1 MKSSDHALSL
11 VSSRLG
17 LLAMAAAGVLAVGCA
32 MAPERIWRNLLIV
45 GVYLVTL
52 ALGGALLIALTYV
65 ANASW
70 NVAFRRVPEAMA
82 LVLAPAGLGL
92 LAVLAVRCRQYAWH
106 PHNGEADAGTFWFK
120 ELWTNPTFW
129 MIRAVAYI
137 AVWLLLSRMLVAASR
152 RQDHSKDLGF
162 TIFNRRLSAIFLL
175 VYAPTFTLASCDWLM
190 LLDPLWFST
199 VFGVY
204 NFAGMVQATLAAM
217 VILAIILRRRGPLHG
232 LFTDD
237 HLHDLGK
244 LLLGFSCFWMYIWF
258 SQYMLIWYTNMP
270 EETSYYLLRTRGPW
284 GPLMVANVVL
294 NWILPFFV
302 LLPRPCKRSESVML
316 KVAAIVLIGRWL
328 DLYLMIFP
336 APDGTPPAVGIWEFA
351 GAILIAAIFSWCFLR
366 AFRKASP
373 VPTGDPLLVESLH
386 YHC

>member
-11 VSSRLG
+11 VSTRLG

-32 MAPERIWRNLLIV
+32 MAPDRIWRNLLIV

-52 ALGGALLIALTYV
+52 ALGGALFIALAYV

-106 PHNGEADAGTFWFK
+106 PHNGETDAGTFWFK

-137 AVWLLLSRMLVAASR
+137 AVWLLLSRMLVAASH

-204 NFAGMVQATLAAM
+204 NFAGMVQATLATM
-217 VILAIILRRRGPLHG
+217 IILAIILRRRGPLHG

-316 KVAAIVLIGRWL
+316 KVAAVVLIGHWL
-328 DLYLMIFP
+328 DLYLMVFP

-351 GAILIAAIFSWCFLR
+351 GAILISSIFGWCFLR
-366 AFRKASP
+366 AFRKSSP